1 MEIRSRSIAA
11 IAAIGAVALVV
22 AGCSGSTDSD
32 SGNTED
38 AADVTGTLRVL
49 TPSYPASN
57 EGTAAFDAVV
67 AAFNEEYPGVEIE
80 ADFATFGNLNE
91 KISTSLAGGQPYDII
106 VTGVGWVPPFA
117 SQGAFLDL
125 AEFGVDADAIS
136 EETNPAML
144 PAVTYDGDVYAYP
157 LIMGAK
163 PAALSR
169 SAFEAAGLDPDSP
182 PQTLAELGDAA
193 EQLTVRE
200 DDGTISRAGFD
211 FWAAPSQYR
220 HSYTTMLGALGP
232 DLYEDGAPGFDGPEG
247 AEALDWMSDMI
258 NDANVID
265 FGQASASGS
274 PLLYSGEAAMGFTG
288 GYIDCEAVT
297 QEVCD
302 DLVFFNITD
311 ERPVLFTGGQVA
323 SIGAGTDLP
332 DAAWSFI
339 EAMSTP
345 EAEAAMAE
353 MNFAVPAG
361 AGAETS
367 EVVTSN
373 PASQFVY
380 DNLEY
385 VVFEGGAANWL
396 EVRDTWNTELD
407 KALLEQA
414 TSAEVLEYMAA
425 QSE

>member
-1 MEIRSRSIAA
+1 MEIRSRSIASV
-11 IAAIGAVALVV
+11 AAIGALALVV
-22 AGCSGSTDSD
+22 AGCSGGAEETSA
-32 SGNTED
+32 ED
-38 AADVTGTLRVL
+38 AAEVTGTLRVL

-67 AAFNEEYPGVEIE
+67 AEFNEVYPGVEVE

-106 VTGVGWVPPFA
+106 VTGIGWVPPFA

-125 AEFGVDADAIS
+125 AEFGVDADTIV
-136 EETNPAML
+136 EDTNEAML
-144 PAVTYDGDVYAYP
+144 PAVTYEGDVYAYP
-157 LIMGAK
+157 LVMGAK

-182 PQTLAELGDAA
+182 PETLAELADAA
-193 EQLTVRE
+193 ELLTVRE
-200 DDGTISRAGFD
+200 DNGTISRVGFD
-211 FWAAPSQYR
+211 MWAPTSGYR
-220 HSYTTMLGALGP
+220 HTYTTILGALGP
-232 DLYEDGAPGFDGPEG
+232 DLYEDGAPGFDGAEG
-247 AEALDWMSDMI
+247 EEALDWISEMV
-258 NDANVID
+258 NDKNVID
-265 FGQASASGS
+265 FAQVSASGS
-274 PLLYSGEAAMGFTG
+274 PLIYSGEAAMGFTG
-288 GYIDCEAVT
+288 GYIDCEAVG
-297 QEVCD
+297 QAVCD

-332 DAAWSFI
+332 EAAWSFI

-353 MNFAVPAG
+353 MNFAVPA
-361 AGAETS
+361 ASGAEES
-367 EVVTSN
+367 DVVTSN

-396 EVRDTWNTELD
+396 ELRDTWNTELD
-407 KALLEQA
+407 KALLEQSS
-414 TSAEVLEYMAA
+414 TTEVLDYLAA
-425 QSE
+425 ESE

>member
-11 IAAIGAVALVV
+11 VAAIGAVALVV
-22 AGCSGSTDSD
+22 AGCSS
-32 SGNTED
+32 SGED
-38 AADVTGTLRVL
+38 AASEDPTEVTGTIRVL

-57 EGTAAFDAVV
+57 EGTAAFDEVV
-67 AAFNEEYPGVEIE
+67 AAFQEEYPGVEVE
-80 ADFATFGNLNE
+80 ADFATFANLNE
-91 KISTSLAGGQPYDII
+91 KISTSLAGGQPYDVL
-106 VTGVGWVPPFA
+106 VTGIGWVPPFA

-125 AEFGVDADAIS
+125 GEFGVTEDTVAADS
-136 EETNPAML
+136 NPAVL

-182 PQTLAELGDAA
+182 PQTLAELGEAA
-193 EQLTVRE
+193 EALTVRE
-200 DDGTISRAGFD
+200 DDGTISRVGFD
-211 FWAAPSQYR
+211 FWASPSNYR

-247 AEALDWMSDMI
+247 AEALDWIDDMI

-265 FGQASASGS
+265 YGQSSSSGS
-274 PLLYSGEAAMGFTG
+274 PLMYSGEAAMGFVG

-302 DLVFFNITD
+302 DMVFFNVAD
-311 ERPVLFTGGQVA
+311 EREVLFTGGQVA

-332 DAAWSFI
+332 EASWAFI
-339 EAMSTP
+339 EAMSTL
-345 EAEAAMAE
+345 EAESAMAA
-353 MNFAVPAG
+353 MNFAVPAI
-361 AGAETS
+361 AGAENADA
-367 EVVTSN
+367 VTSN
-373 PASQFVY
+373 PASTFVY

-385 VVFEGGAANWL
+385 VIFEGGAANWL
-396 EVRDTWNTELD
+396 DIRDTWNTELD

-414 TSAEVLEYMAA
+414 TSAEVLEYLAA
-425 QSE
+425 ESE